1 MRMKMFF
8 IGIALILVLT
18 VSAVAADIAG
28 TWIAERQGPQGVVQ
42 TTFNFTVN
50 GDTLTGTVSRGGRMG
65 DAEITE
71 GKIEGDEISFF
82 VVQQFGD
89 NEMKVLHKGKIKG
102 DEIKFTMERP
112 NVPRGGGMGA
122 PGGGPGGG
130 RGAGAGMGAPKPDGG
145 PGAGGMGG
153 PGGGQRGPQ
162 ELVAR
167 RVQ

>member
-1 MRMKMFF
+1 MRVKVFLS
-8 IGIALILVLT
+8 GIALVLMLS
-18 VSAVAADIAG
+18 VSAVAADISG

-50 GDTLTGTVSRGGRMG
+50 GDTLTGTVSRGGSMG
-65 DAEITE
+65 DSEITE

-89 NEMKVLHKGKIKG
+89 NEIKILHKGKIAG

-122 PGGGPGGG
+122 PGGG
-130 RGAGAGMGAPKPDGG
+130 RGPGAGMGAPKPGGG
-145 PGAGGMGG
+145 PGGGGMGG

-162 ELVAR
+162 ELIAKR
-167 RVQ
+167 AK

>member
-1 MRMKMFF
+1 MRVKVFLS
-8 IGIALILVLT
+8 GIALILMLS
-18 VSAVAADIAG
+18 VSAVAADISG

-42 TTFNFTVN
+42 TTFDFTVN

-89 NEMKVLHKGKIKG
+89 NEIKILHKGKIEG

-112 NVPRGGGMGA
+112 NVPRGGMGA
-122 PGGGPGGG
+122 PGGG
-130 RGAGAGMGAPKPDGG
+130 RGPGAGMGAPKPGGG
-145 PGAGGMGG
+145 PGGGGMGG

-162 ELVAR
+162 ELIAR
-167 RVQ
+167 RAQ